1 VNTPLQL
8 LLGPS
13 TAVRV
18 LVVAGVG
25 NLALSFLFGWV
36 LSARRLHSPIDAH
49 RWLLTAHEVALQEGL
64 MMLGLAFAMGFTR
77 LSEAWSLAA
86 AWLLVVAGVFQV
98 ASGVVNWLAGTG
110 DQFAQ
115 RSVGWKLATVNAFT
129 NTAGLAIVVVGVL
142 RAL

>member
-1 VNTPLQL
+1 VNTPLQQI
-8 LLGPS
+8 LGPS
-13 TAVRV
+13 PAARI
-18 LVVAGVG
+18 LVMAGVG
-25 NLALSFLFGWV
+25 NLAFSFFLGWV
-36 LSARRLHSPIDAH
+36 LSAHRLRSPMDAH

-77 LSEAWSLAA
+77 LSDAWSLAA

-115 RSVGWKLATVNAFT
+115 RSAGWKLATLNAFT